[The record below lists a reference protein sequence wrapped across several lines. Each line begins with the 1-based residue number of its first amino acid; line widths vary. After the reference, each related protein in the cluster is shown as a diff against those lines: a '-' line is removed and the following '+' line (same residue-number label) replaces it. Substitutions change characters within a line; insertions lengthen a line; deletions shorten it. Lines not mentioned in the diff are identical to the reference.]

1 MTKRVRLTGKA
12 TGHKVDEDTP
22 DEQMRRYQE
31 KKYVVMVQAKVSE
44 EDARYLVDEGYWDYA
59 MHQLRK
65 RVALKNSQR
74 ETMTE
79 EDDG

>member
-1 MTKRVRLTGKA
+1 MPKTKITGTA
-12 TGHKVDEDTP
+12 AGHKVDEDQP
-22 DEQMRRYQE
+22 DEQLRQYQE
-31 KKYVVMVQAKVSE
+31 KKHTVMVQAKVSE

-59 MHQLRK
+59 MYQLRK

-74 ETMTE
+74 ETLTE